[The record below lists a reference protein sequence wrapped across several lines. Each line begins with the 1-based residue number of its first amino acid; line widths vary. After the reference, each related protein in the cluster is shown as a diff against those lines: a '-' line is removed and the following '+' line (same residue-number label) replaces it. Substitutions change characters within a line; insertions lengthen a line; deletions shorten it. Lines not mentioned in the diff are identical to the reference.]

1 MCHTHTFVTL
11 GGKSPGAVTT
21 ILSIFETK
29 ILEPHASFHTMV
41 KGLVLV
47 RSNAKG
53 LWSVFGAVLS
63 YYANLCGFLL
73 AQQKMTPQ
81 AQLRQF

>member
-1 MCHTHTFVTL
+1 
-11 GGKSPGAVTT
+11 
-21 ILSIFETK
+21 
-29 ILEPHASFHTMV
+29 MV

-53 LWSVFGAVLS
+53 LWSVFGAFLS
-63 YYANLCGFLL
+63 YYGGFLL

-81 AQLRQF
+81 VKFCTRYLVRILRTVCKPRQDPTSKIPAQIFY